1 MISMI
6 GRAAVELS
14 RTSMEAA
21 NMAGN
26 SVDEAVE
33 QFLAGWTGTPSP
45 VKAPREAAAARPR
58 PPPGD
63 KRARP
68 DAQRRSSSEARS
80 SGEGAGQAAGT
91 RGPCHAPT
99 SCLPEDPP
107 CDLRCGVLCRSVSSC
122 Q

>member
-33 QFLAGWTGTPSP
+33 QFLAGWTGNASP
-45 VKAPREAAAARPR
+45 VKAPREAAAGRPR
-58 PPPGD
+58 PAPGET
-63 KRARP
+63 RP
-68 DAQRRSSSEARS
+68 LPGTQRQSSSDRHSNASLEAWP
-80 SGEGAGQAAGT
+80 SGEGAREAAGT
-91 RGPCHAPT
+91 RTACCASLSCSHMERSHAA
-99 SCLPEDPP
+99 
-107 CDLRCGVLCRSVSSC
+107 C
-122 Q
+122 QQ